1 MIRCRA
7 LLVGLA
13 AIEVMCLFPAR
24 AEGESAYA
32 RATRESILL
41 AGPESWYLE
50 EFDERERPVS
60 AVRWVAGE
68 ISEEYSWMYGEG
80 SDVVRFALRTG
91 KTFSEE
97 TSFDSRGNLERR
109 VRKAQEGAETR
120 DEYGYD
126 GENRIVLSTS
136 TDGSRVIQ
144 ERFEYGEDG
153 TVSKRTVYTDGVLS
167 LVAVYENE
175 DSWIETVYVDNE
187 PALIVAYRDGV
198 RVKGGKR

>member
-1 MIRCRA
+1 MIRA
-7 LLVGLA
+7 GAWLVGIA
-13 AIEVMCLFPAR
+13 AIEALCLSPAS
-24 AEGESAYA
+24 AEEGRAYA

-97 TSFDSRGNLERR
+97 TSFDTRGNLERR
-109 VRKAQEGAETR
+109 VRKTQEGIETR
-120 DEYGYD
+120 
-126 GENRIVLSTS
+126 
-136 TDGSRVIQ
+136 
-144 ERFEYGEDG
+144 
-153 TVSKRTVYTDGVLS
+153 
-167 LVAVYENE
+167 
-175 DSWIETVYVDNE
+175 
-187 PALIVAYRDGV
+187 
-198 RVKGGKR
+198 